1 MRLRRL
7 HRINFISLTPC
18 LMSRKLIV
26 GVVVAVVI
34 AAIGVFF
41 FLRFSPSGAVKS
53 VVEQQFIAISVGDLE
68 KAHTFLSKEKQ
79 EAINTYDYRYYIA
92 QHPLLEY
99 NLKRM
104 YKSIAIQDST
114 ATAYVDVE
122 DVDGNKGGIDV
133 YLVKEGDQW
142 KVSAYNFVS
151 ADVTG
156 QK

>member
-1 MRLRRL
+1 
-7 HRINFISLTPC
+7 
-18 LMSRKLIV
+18 MSRKLIV

-99 NLKRM
+99 NLKRT
-104 YKSIAIQDST
+104 YKKIDVDGTT
-114 ATAYVDVE
+114 AEAYLDVE
-122 DVDGNKGGIDV
+122 DVDGNKGGINV
-133 YLVKEGDQW
+133 ALVKEDGQW
-142 KVSAYNFVS
+142 KVVSYNFVPS
-151 ADVTG
+151 L
-156 QK
+156 